1 MGAHIPLPPPGPSYG
16 RENRNR
22 RGETMSERV
31 SCDEEILARFRSGA
45 EELRRLVGA
54 LSEEKLDLASRPGAW
69 SIRQIVHHLADDCD
83 VWSMCIKKA
92 IATPGVLVRFEGF
105 PGNRP
110 WAAALEFGKRDIGPA
125 LELIL
130 AHRRYLAELLAHF
143 PSAWDRSVRLANAEG
158 EIVREMSVREIV
170 NMLADHMQGHI
181 AKIEAILR
189 GNA

>member
-1 MGAHIPLPPPGPSYG
+1 
-16 RENRNR
+16 
-22 RGETMSERV
+22 MSERV

-105 PGNRP
+105 PGNEP
-110 WAAALEFGKRDIGPA
+110 WADALEFDKRPIGTS
-125 LELIL
+125 LELIT
-130 AHRRYLAELLAHF
+130 AHRRYLGELLEHF
-143 PSAWDRSVRLANAEG
+143 SSAWGHTVRLANSAG
-158 EIVREMSVREIV
+158 EVVQEMSVREMV
-170 NMLADHMQGHI
+170 EMLADHMQGHI
-181 AKIEAILR
+181 AKIEVILR